1 VENKMFVRVL
11 AVVSLVFVFTP
22 SAALSQPMTLELLK
36 KRCADKTIVMGHDAR
51 GRVIKTGE
59 RLGGFCAGFLQGALA
74 AMQEANIACP
84 ERETDARFLLS
95 VLETY
100 VKDAGISQ
108 ADAGQV
114 VDEAFRRAFP
124 CNK

>member
-1 VENKMFVRVL
+1 MFVRVL
-11 AVVSLVFVFTP
+11 AVVSLAIVFTP
-22 SAALSQPMTLELLK
+22 SAALSQPMTLELLQ
-36 KRCADKTIVMGHDAR
+36 KRCADKTIVMGHDAL
-51 GRVIKTGE
+51 GGVIKTGE

-74 AMQEANIACP
+74 AMQEANIVCP
-84 ERETDARFLLS
+84 ESETDASSLLS

-100 VKDAGISQ
+100 VKDAGIGQ
-108 ADAGQV
+108 ADAGKV

>member
-1 VENKMFVRVL
+1 MFVRVL
-11 AVVSLVFVFTP
+11 AVVSLAIVFTP

-36 KRCADKTIVMGHDAR
+36 KRCADKTIVMGHDAFL
-51 GRVIKTGE
+51 GGVIKTGE

-74 AMQEANIACP
+74 AMQEANIVCP
-84 ERETDARFLLS
+84 ESETDGSSLLS

-100 VKDAGISQ
+100 VKDAGIGQ